1 MDRYWFLTSTTYG
14 TWLPGDPRGCVT
26 RVHDGEGPR
35 IEHDLPGTPHD
46 ADLPGLRNSAS
57 QALRGPPIWLN
68 QDQAR
73 VLLGQFQETAAYRRW
88 CLIAVAVM
96 GNHVHLIVGV
106 PGDPDPSD
114 ILGDFKSYGSRALN
128 RRWPKPVSG
137 TWWTEGGSKRKLPD
151 ERALFAAIRYVQ
163 NQPNA
168 LVIWI
173 NEAVNFDPGERG
185 V

>member
-1 MDRYWFLTSTTYG
+1 
-14 TWLPGDPRGCVT
+14 
-26 RVHDGEGPR
+26 
-35 IEHDLPGTPHD
+35 
-46 ADLPGLRNSAS
+46 
-57 QALRGPPIWLN
+57 
-68 QDQAR
+68 
-73 VLLGQFQETAAYRRW
+73 
-88 CLIAVAVM
+88 M